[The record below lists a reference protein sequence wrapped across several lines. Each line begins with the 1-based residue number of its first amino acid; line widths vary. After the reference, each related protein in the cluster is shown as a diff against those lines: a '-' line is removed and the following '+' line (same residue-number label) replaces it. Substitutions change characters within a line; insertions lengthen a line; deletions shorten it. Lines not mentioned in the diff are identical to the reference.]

1 MSGRARVAN
10 HRQDVGSSNIRV
22 NRGDTTKS
30 PCPSPGSYRRLL
42 VSLLCAPAAGRFC
55 SAGRTG
61 VNQDRIRII
70 RGTRVNPRLSGQ
82 RGARILT
89 VDLFLCDRPPERLR
103 RPGRFDWSSLG
114 PSSAFLKR
122 SVGLAPASRTARKC
136 GPGAHAARRA
146 GCTAGSQGLGFWAAE
161 EAESRLG

>member
-10 HRQDVGSSNIRV
+10 HRQGVGSSNIRV

-122 SVGLAPASRTARKC
+122 SVGLAPASRAARKC
-136 GPGAHAARRA
+136 GPGARAARRA
-146 GCTAGSQGLGFWAAE
+146 GCTAGSPGLGVWAAE
-161 EAESRLG
+161 EAESRWG